1 MTGSILF
8 DAIVFLAGAIICVY
22 IAKRLGLSSVI
33 GYLLAGVLIGPYVL
47 GFIGQEGE
55 DILHF
60 AEFGVVVMLFL
71 IGLEIEPKNFWNMR
85 KTIIGMGGLQVGATM
100 LLTYFL
106 FIFLGY
112 DWKVS
117 LVIAMA
123 VALSSTAIALQTIKE
138 KGMMDTTYGASSFSI
153 LLFQDI
159 IVIFMLGVLPLLST
173 ATTVATGDGHGASG
187 NLLDSLPIGFQTL
200 AIILSVV
207 LIIVAGKFL
216 IVPMLRKVAKTGVRE
231 LLIAS
236 ALLIVFSISFLMEYV
251 GLSPAL
257 GAFLG
262 GVVLSNSEFKH
273 ELESTLEPF
282 KNLLL
287 GLFFMAV
294 GASINF
300 IVIAKN
306 PLTIGG
312 ILIAIVVLKA
322 IVLFI
327 TGWIFKL
334 KLDQKL
340 LLTFSLSQ
348 IGEFAFVLLS
358 FAFSLQLLEQDQ
370 MDMMLVITALT
381 MSLTPI
387 TGMINERFILPRI
400 GTKESI
406 KRPMD
411 HIAKSQNVILV
422 GFGHFGSTIGR
433 FLRSHGVEATIL
445 DQDSNRV
452 DFLRKMGFEVYYG
465 DATRIDLLESAGI
478 AQAKILICAID
489 NPIVNQQI
497 AKLVREKYPH
507 VELMIRARNR
517 DDAYDLLNLGMENIY
532 RESLDTSLSMASDV
546 LNKLGFRKYTLNRQ
560 VQNFIKY
567 DEAILRRLAK
577 EPKRGTDSYIF
588 VARQELE
595 KQERYLNEDFN
606 RGIVAYDNHWDSEH
620 IRKTLEEQQD
630 HSDDV
635 SDTNSPS

>member
-1 MTGSILF
+1 MTGSLLF
-8 DAIVFLAGAIICVY
+8 QAIVFLAGAITCVS
-22 IAKRLGLSSVI
+22 IVKRLGLSSVL

-47 GFIGQEGE
+47 GFIGEEGD

-71 IGLEIEPKNFWNMR
+71 IGLEIEPKNFWKMR
-85 KTIIGMGGLQVGATM
+85 KSILGMGGIQVGLTM
-100 LLTYFL
+100 VFTYAF
-106 FIFLGY
+106 FYVMGY
-112 DWKVS
+112 TWQVS

-138 KGMMDTTYGASSFSI
+138 KGLMETTFGSSSFSI

-159 IVIFMLGVLPLLST
+159 IVIFMLGALPLLSNASSEPST
-173 ATTVATGDGHGASG
+173 NDHSNTGS
-187 NLLDSLPIGFQTL
+187 LIESLPIGFQTL
-200 AIILSVV
+200 AIIMSV
-207 LIIVAGKFL
+207 IL
-216 IVPMLRKVAKTGVRE
+216 IVLAGRYLIAPMLRKVAKTGVRE
-231 LLIAS
+231 MLIA
-236 ALLIVFSISFLMEYV
+236 AAFLIVFGISFLMEFV

-300 IVIAKN
+300 IVIAKS
-306 PLTIGG
+306 PFTIGG
-312 ILIAIVVLKA
+312 ILLAIIVLKA
-322 IVLFI
+322 AVLFI
-327 TGWIFKL
+327 TAQVFKL

-340 LLTFSLSQ
+340 LLTFSLAQ
-348 IGEFAFVLLS
+348 VGEFAFVLLS
-358 FAFSLQLLEQDQ
+358 FAFQLHILNQEQIDI
-370 MDMMLVITALT
+370 MLVITALS

-387 TGMINERFILPRI
+387 IGLLNERLLLPRF

-411 HIAKSQNVILV
+411 HIAKSQKIILV

-465 DATRIDLLESAGI
+465 DATRLDLLESAGI
-478 AQAKILICAID
+478 AEAKIVICATNKIGVSKA
-489 NPIVNQQI
+489 ISSI
-497 AKLVREKYPH
+497 IKEKYPH
-507 VELMIRARNR
+507 VELMIRTKNR
-517 DDAYDLLNLGMENIY
+517 YDAYELLNLGHENIY
-532 RESLDTSLSMASDV
+532 RETLDTSLALASDV
-546 LNKLGFRKYTLNRQ
+546 LNKLGFRKYTLSRQ

-567 DEAILRRLAK
+567 DETSLRRLAK
-577 EPKRGTDSYIF
+577 EPKREEDYIF
-588 VARQELE
+588 KARKELE
-595 KQERYLNEDFN
+595 EQEKLLEQDFK
-606 RGIVAYDNHWDSEH
+606 RGVVEYDNHWDGEY
-620 IRKTLEEQQD
+620 IRNTLKT
-630 HSDDV
+630 SK
-635 SDTNSPS
+635 TT

>member
-8 DAIVFLAGAIICVY
+8 EAIVFLLGAIICVS
-22 IAKRLGLSSVI
+22 IAKKLGLSSVI

-47 GFIGQEGE
+47 GFIGKEGE

-85 KTIIGMGGLQVGATM
+85 KTILGMGGLQVGGTM
-100 LLTYFL
+100 LLSYIL
-106 FIFLGY
+106 FALLGF
-112 DWKVS
+112 DWKVA
-117 LVIAMA
+117 LVISMA
-123 VALSSTAIALQTIKE
+123 VALSSTAIAMQTIKE
-138 KGMMDTTYGASSFSI
+138 KGLMNTTFGSSSFSI

-159 IVIFMLGVLPLLST
+159 IVIFMLGFIPLLSNT
-173 ATTVATGDGHGASG
+173 DDNASAEKHSEHA
-187 NLLDSLPIGFQTL
+187 NLLETLPIGFQTL

-207 LIIVAGKFL
+207 LIIVAGRYL

-231 LLIAS
+231 LLIAA

-251 GLSPAL
+251 GISPAL

-300 IVIAKN
+300 IVIAN
-306 PLTIGG
+306 SPLEIGG
-312 ILIAIVVLKA
+312 ILIAIVVIKA
-322 IVLFI
+322 FILFV
-327 TGWIFKL
+327 TGRVFKL

-340 LLTFSLSQ
+340 LLTFSLAQ

-358 FAFSLQLLEQDQ
+358 FAFGLNILSQDQ
-370 MDMMLVITALT
+370 MDMMLVITALS

-387 TGMINERFILPRI
+387 IGIINERFILPKI

-406 KRPMD
+406 KRPTD
-411 HIAKSQNVILV
+411 HIAKSQKIILV
-422 GFGHFGSTIGR
+422 GFGHFGNTIGR

-445 DQDSNRV
+445 DHDSNRV

-465 DATRIDLLESAGI
+465 DATRLDLLESAGI
-478 AQAKILICAID
+478 AEAKIIICATNKIEVSKAISK
-489 NPIVNQQI
+489 IV
-497 AKLVREKYPH
+497 KEKYPH
-507 VELMIRARNR
+507 VEMMIRTKNR
-517 DDAYDLLNLGMENIY
+517 YDAYELLNLGHENIY
-532 RESLDTSLSMASDV
+532 RESLETSLTLAKDV
-546 LNKLGFRKYTLNRQ
+546 LSRMGFRKYTLNRQ

-567 DEAILRRLAK
+567 DEDSLRRLAS
-577 EPKRGTDSYIF
+577 EPKQEDNYIF
-588 VARQELE
+588 KARKELE
-595 KQERYLNEDFN
+595 QQEKFLNEDFK
-606 RGIVAYDNHWDSEH
+606 RGIVDFDSHWDSEH
-620 IRKTLEEQQD
+620 IRKVLEKTKEE
-630 HSDDV
+630 
-635 SDTNSPS
+635 

>member
-1 MTGSILF
+1 MSGSLLF
-8 DAIVFLAGAIICVY
+8 DAIVFLAGAIICVS

-47 GFIGQEGE
+47 GFIGEEGE

-85 KTIIGMGGLQVGATM
+85 KSILGMGGIQVALTIG
-100 LLTYFL
+100 LTYIL
-106 FIFLGY
+106 FAFLGY
-112 DWKVS
+112 QWQVA
-117 LVIAMA
+117 LAIGMA

-138 KGMMDTTYGASSFSI
+138 KGLMNTTFGSSAFSI

-159 IVIFMLGVLPLLST
+159 IVIFMIGALPLLSNS
-173 ATTVATGDGHGASG
+173 DEQASSTDTHSTET
-187 NLLDSLPIGFQTL
+187 LIESLPIGLQTL

-207 LIIVAGKFL
+207 LIVLAGRFVV
-216 IVPMLRKVAKTGVRE
+216 VPMLRKVAKTGVRE
-231 LLIAS
+231 LLIA
-236 ALLIVFSISFLMEYV
+236 AAFLIVFGISYLMEFV

-262 GVVLSNSEFKH
+262 GVVLSTSEFKH

-300 IVIAKN
+300 VVIAN
-306 PLTIGG
+306 SPLTIGG
-312 ILIAIVVLKA
+312 ILIAIIAIKA
-322 IVLFI
+322 LVLFI
-327 TGWIFKL
+327 TGRIFKL
-334 KLDQKL
+334 KLDQNV
-340 LLTFSLSQ
+340 LLTFSLAQ
-348 IGEFAFVLLS
+348 VGEFAFVLLS
-358 FAFSLQLLEQDQ
+358 FAFQLNILEQEQ
-370 MDMMLVITALT
+370 MDMMLVVTAVS

-387 TGMINERFILPRI
+387 LAVVNERLILPKV

-411 HIAKSQNVILV
+411 HIAKSQKVILV
-422 GFGHFGSTIGR
+422 GFGHFGSTVGR

-445 DQDSNRV
+445 DFDSNRV

-465 DATRIDLLESAGI
+465 DATREDLLESAGI
-478 AQAKILICAID
+478 ADAKLLICATNKVSVAKAISK
-489 NPIVNQQI
+489 IV
-497 AKLVREKYPH
+497 KEKYPH
-507 VELMIRARNR
+507 VELLVRTKNR
-517 DDAYDLLNLGMENIY
+517 YDAYELLNLDVTNIY
-532 RESLDTSLSMASDV
+532 RETLDTSLALASDA
-546 LNKLGFRKYTLNRQ
+546 LHKLGFRKYTLNRQ

-567 DEAILRRLAK
+567 DEASLRRLAA
-577 EPKRGTDSYIF
+577 EPKRDEDYVF
-588 VARQELE
+588 MARKEIEQQEKLLE
-595 KQERYLNEDFN
+595 NDFK

-620 IRKTLEEQQD
+620 IRKQLGKSSEA
-630 HSDDV
+630 
-635 SDTNSPS
+635 

>member
-8 DAIVFLAGAIICVY
+8 EAIVFLLGAIICVS
-22 IAKRLGLSSVI
+22 IAKKLGLSSVI

-47 GFIGQEGE
+47 GFIGKEGE

-85 KTIIGMGGLQVGATM
+85 KTILGMGGLQVGGTM
-100 LLTYFL
+100 LLSYIL
-106 FIFLGY
+106 FALLGF
-112 DWKVS
+112 DWKVA
-117 LVIAMA
+117 LVISMA
-123 VALSSTAIALQTIKE
+123 VALSSTAIAMQTIKE
-138 KGMMDTTYGASSFSI
+138 KGLMNTTFGSSSFSI

-159 IVIFMLGVLPLLST
+159 IVIFMLGFIPLLSNT
-173 ATTVATGDGHGASG
+173 DDNASAEKHSEHA
-187 NLLDSLPIGFQTL
+187 NLLETLPIGFQTL

-207 LIIVAGKFL
+207 LIIIAGRYL

-231 LLIAS
+231 LLIAA

-251 GLSPAL
+251 GISPAL

-300 IVIAKN
+300 IVIAN
-306 PLTIGG
+306 SPLEIGG
-312 ILIAIVVLKA
+312 VLIAIVFIKA
-322 IVLFI
+322 LVLFI
-327 TGWIFKL
+327 VGHVFKL

-340 LLTFSLSQ
+340 LLTFSLAQ

-358 FAFSLQLLEQDQ
+358 FAFGLNILSQDQ
-370 MDMMLVITALT
+370 MDMMLVITALS

-387 TGMINERFILPRI
+387 IGIINERFILPKI

-406 KRPMD
+406 KRPTD
-411 HIAKSQNVILV
+411 HIAKSQKIILV

-445 DQDSNRV
+445 DHDSNRV

-465 DATRIDLLESAGI
+465 DATRLDLLESAGI
-478 AQAKILICAID
+478 AEAKIIICATNKIEVSKAISK
-489 NPIVNQQI
+489 IV
-497 AKLVREKYPH
+497 KEKYPH
-507 VELMIRARNR
+507 VEMMIRTKNR
-517 DDAYDLLNLGMENIY
+517 YDAYELLNLGHENIY
-532 RESLDTSLSMASDV
+532 RESLETSLTLAKDV
-546 LNKLGFRKYTLNRQ
+546 LSRMGFRKYTLNRQ

-567 DEAILRRLAK
+567 DEDSLRRLAS
-577 EPKRGTDSYIF
+577 EPKQEDNYIF
-588 VARQELE
+588 KARKELE
-595 KQERYLNEDFN
+595 QQEKFLNEDFK
-606 RGIVAYDNHWDSEH
+606 RGIVDFDSHWDSEH
-620 IRKTLEEQQD
+620 IRKVLEKTKEE
-630 HSDDV
+630 
-635 SDTNSPS
+635 

>member
-8 DAIVFLAGAIICVY
+8 DAVVFLGGAIICVS

-47 GFIGQEGE
+47 GFVGNEGE

-60 AEFGVVVMLFL
+60 AEFGVVMMLFL

-85 KTIIGMGGLQVGATM
+85 KTIVGMGGIQVGGTM
-100 LLTYFL
+100 LLSYFL
-106 FIFLGY
+106 FILLDY
-112 DWKVS
+112 DWKIA
-117 LVIAMA
+117 LVISMA
-123 VALSSTAIALQTIKE
+123 VALSSTAIAMQTIKE
-138 KGMMDTTYGASSFSI
+138 KGLMDTTFGISSFSI

-159 IVIFMLGVLPLLST
+159 IVIFMLGFMPLLSNTEGSPT
-173 ATTVATGDGHGASG
+173 AEIGDQHTK
-187 NLLDSLPIGFQTL
+187 LLDNLPIGLQTL
-200 AIILSVV
+200 AIILSVFS
-207 LIIVAGKFL
+207 IIVAGRYL
-216 IVPMLRKVAKTGVRE
+216 IVPMLRRVAKTGVRE
-231 LLIAS
+231 LLIAA
-236 ALLIVFSISFLMEYV
+236 ALLIVFGISLLMEFV

-300 IVIAKN
+300 IVIAKS

-312 ILIAIVVLKA
+312 LLIAVIILKA
-322 IVLFI
+322 VVLFI
-327 TGWIFKL
+327 TGRIFGL

-340 LLTFSLSQ
+340 LLTFGLAQ
-348 IGEFAFVLLS
+348 VGEFAFVVLS
-358 FAFSLQLLEQDQ
+358 FAFQLNILGQDQ
-370 MDMMLVITALT
+370 MDMLLVITALT

-387 TGMINERFILPRI
+387 ISMINERFILPKI
-400 GTKESI
+400 GTKESV

-411 HIAKSQNVILV
+411 HIVKSQKVILV
-422 GFGHFGSTIGR
+422 GFGHFGSTVGR

-465 DATRIDLLESAGI
+465 DATRRDLLESAGI
-478 AQAKILICAID
+478 ANAKILICAID
-489 NPIVNQQI
+489 NPNVTKQV
-497 AKLVREKYPH
+497 AKLVKEKYPH
-507 VELMIRARNR
+507 VELMIRAKNR
-517 DDAYDLLNLGMENIY
+517 YDAYELLNLGMENIY
-532 RESLDTSLSMASDV
+532 RESLDTSLSLAKDV
-546 LNKLGFRKYTLNRQ
+546 LSKMGFRKYTLTRQ

-567 DEAILRRLAK
+567 DEDSLRRLAA
-577 EPKRGTDSYIF
+577 EPKGGDNYIF
-588 VARQELE
+588 KARKE
-595 KQERYLNEDFN
+595 
-606 RGIVAYDNHWDSEH
+606 
-620 IRKTLEEQQD
+620 LEEQQKLMEKD
-630 HSDDV
+630 FERGIVELDTPWDSDQIRKALN
-635 SDTNSPS
+635 TNQNK

>member
-8 DAIVFLAGAIICVY
+8 EAIVFLAGAIICVS

-47 GFIGQEGE
+47 GFIGNEGE

-85 KTIIGMGGLQVGATM
+85 KTIVGMGGIQVGGTM
-100 LLTYFL
+100 LLSYIL
-106 FIFLGY
+106 FAALGF
-112 DWKVS
+112 DWKVA
-117 LVIAMA
+117 LVISMA

-138 KGMMDTTYGASSFSI
+138 KGLMETNFGTASFSI

-159 IVIFMLGVLPLLST
+159 IVIFMLGFIPLLANT
-173 ATTVATGDGHGASG
+173 EGNASAENSSEHA
-187 NLLDSLPIGFQTL
+187 NLLDNLPMGFQTL
-200 AIILSVV
+200 AILLSVV
-207 LIIVAGKFL
+207 LIIVAGRYL

-231 LLIAS
+231 LLIA
-236 ALLIVFSISFLMEYV
+236 AAFLIVFGISFIMEYV
-251 GLSPAL
+251 GISPAL

-300 IVIAKN
+300 IVIAN
-306 PLTIGG
+306 SPLTIGG
-312 ILIAIVVLKA
+312 ILIAIIALKA

-327 TGWIFKL
+327 TGHIFKL
-334 KLDQKL
+334 KIDQKL
-340 LLTFSLSQ
+340 LLTFSLAQ

-358 FAFSLQLLEQDQ
+358 FAFGLHILSQEQ
-370 MDMMLVITALT
+370 MDMMLVITALS

-387 TGMINERFILPRI
+387 IGIFNERFILPKI

-411 HIAKSQNVILV
+411 HIAKSQKIILV

-433 FLRSHGVEATIL
+433 FMRSHGVEATVL
-445 DQDSNRV
+445 DHDSNRV

-465 DATRIDLLESAGI
+465 DATRLDLLESAGI
-478 AQAKILICAID
+478 AEAKIIICATNKISVSKAISK
-489 NPIVNQQI
+489 IV
-497 AKLVREKYPH
+497 KEKYPH
-507 VELMIRARNR
+507 VELMIRTKNR
-517 DDAYDLLNLGMENIY
+517 YDAYELLNLGHENIY
-532 RESLDTSLSMASDV
+532 RESLETSLTLAKDV
-546 LNKLGFRKYTLNRQ
+546 LSQMGFRKYTLNRQ

-567 DEAILRRLAK
+567 DQDSLRRLAS
-577 EPKRGTDSYIF
+577 EPKREDNYIF
-588 VARQELE
+588 KAKKELE
-595 KQERYLNEDFN
+595 QQEKFLNEDFK
-606 RGIVAYDNHWDSEH
+606 RGLVDFDNHWDSDH
-620 IRKTLEEQQD
+620 IRKALD
-630 HSDDV
+630 
-635 SDTNSPS
+635 NANNKN

>member
-1 MTGSILF
+1 MTGSLLF
-8 DAIVFLAGAIICVY
+8 EAIVFLLGAIICVS
-22 IAKRLGLSSVI
+22 IAKRFGLSSVI
-33 GYLLAGVLIGPYVL
+33 GYLLAGVIIGPYVL

-60 AEFGVVVMLFL
+60 AEFGVVMMLFL

-85 KTIIGMGGLQVGATM
+85 KTILGMGGLQVAGTM
-100 LLTYFL
+100 LLSYFL
-106 FIFLGY
+106 FTLLGF

-117 LVIAMA
+117 LVISMA

-138 KGMMDTTYGASSFSI
+138 KGLMDTTFGNSSFSI

-159 IVIFMLGVLPLLST
+159 IVIFMLGFLPLLSNT
-173 ATTVATGDGHGASG
+173 ENTSATNNHSETG
-187 NLLDSLPIGFQTL
+187 NLLDSLPMGFQTL

-207 LIIVAGKFL
+207 IIIVAGKYL
-216 IVPMLRKVAKTGVRE
+216 IVPMLRKVAKTDVRE

-236 ALLIVFSISFLMEYV
+236 AFLIVFAISFLMEFV

-300 IVIAKN
+300 IVIAKS

-312 ILIAIVVLKA
+312 ILLAIVVLKA
-322 IVLFI
+322 LVLFVV
-327 TGWIFKL
+327 GKVFSL
-334 KLDQKL
+334 KLDQRL
-340 LLTFSLSQ
+340 LLTFSLAQ

-358 FAFSLQLLEQDQ
+358 FAFGLNLLNQEQ
-370 MDMMLVITALT
+370 MDMMLVITALS
-381 MSLTPI
+381 MSITPI
-387 TGMINERFILPRI
+387 ISMINERLILPNI
-400 GTKESI
+400 GTKESV

-411 HIAKSQNVILV
+411 HIAKSQKIILV

-465 DATRIDLLESAGI
+465 DATRLDLLESAGI
-478 AQAKILICAID
+478 AEAKIVICAT
-489 NPIVNQQI
+489 N
-497 AKLVREKYPH
+497 KLSVSKAISKIIKDKYPH
-507 VELMIRARNR
+507 VELMIRTKNR
-517 DDAYDLLNLGMENIY
+517 YDAYELLNLGNENIY
-532 RESLDTSLSMASDV
+532 RESLDTSLSLAKDV
-546 LNKLGFRKYTLNRQ
+546 LSKMGFRKYTLNRQ

-567 DEAILRRLAK
+567 DEESLRRLSSEAK
-577 EPKRGTDSYIF
+577 DEKNYIF
-588 VARQELE
+588 KARIELAQQE
-595 KQERYLNEDFN
+595 KFLNEDFK
-606 RGIVAYDNHWDSEH
+606 RGVIDYDNHWDSEQ
-620 IRKTLEEQQD
+620 IRKALEKQ
-630 HSDDV
+630 
-635 SDTNSPS
+635 